1 MQVTDAVKVLY
12 ALRKDEESVSGQVF
26 FTLAIVVKVEKIL
39 KDSLDLIPSPSTS
52 VKIMGGKVC
61 LRCKGKTLL
70 GVVNKLLKVKIFCP
84 ITSNK
89 LSPHNLNFH

>member
-39 KDSLDLIPSPSTS
+39 KDSLDLIPST
-52 VKIMGGKVC
+52 VG
-61 LRCKGKTLL
+61 
-70 GVVNKLLKVKIFCP
+70 F
-84 ITSNK
+84 
-89 LSPHNLNFH
+89 

>member
-52 VKIMGGKVC
+52 VKIQIMGGKVF
-61 LRCKGKTLL
+61 LR
-70 GVVNKLLKVKIFCP
+70 
-84 ITSNK
+84 
-89 LSPHNLNFH
+89 

>member
-52 VKIMGGKVC
+52 VKIQIMGGKVC
-61 LRCKGKTLL
+61 LWCKGKTML
-70 GVVNKLLKVKIFCP
+70 GDVNKLLFSKAC
-84 ITSNK
+84 
-89 LSPHNLNFH
+89 